1 MIPKSILLYFITAM
15 CSKCVLPPELT
26 LVMGISLCYTETMEN
41 QKKEWMAERQLTK
54 ITRLLKLG
62 TGVRVELDFIDA
74 LSEEE
79 GILIG
84 NTCKGFVKAMSENRE
99 VDTYPRRV
107 FRVNAGA
114 LHQYVYMRDGVTKY
128 LAEVEP
134 GDELTVFSPDGFRT
148 ASVGRVKKEKRPL
161 WRIELENGISATV
174 QEADSVYLEGSGSS
188 SAFTG
193 LSEGDSLASYPAEPC
208 GRHKGEAVA
217 EYIEEL

>member
-15 CSKCVLPPELT
+15 CRKCVLPPELT

-114 LHQYVYMRDGVTKY
+114 LHQ
-128 LAEVEP
+128 LS
-134 GDELTVFSPDGFRT
+134 L
-148 ASVGRVKKEKRPL
+148 
-161 WRIELENGISATV
+161 IHISGGGGSRLRLRKGA
-174 QEADSVYLEGSGSS
+174 GSGKSV
-188 SAFTG
+188 
-193 LSEGDSLASYPAEPC
+193 LL
-208 GRHKGEAVA
+208 
-217 EYIEEL
+217 YILLPWGGI